1 MSAIDEDREREKE
14 DKSTKKSSTSGPS
27 TTTKT
32 KDLSHVPCKFYKVGS
47 CTAGSSCP
55 FSHSGIT
62 GPGAQKDVCAWFVK
76 GNNCK
81 FGHKCALAHVLPG
94 QSMSMDRK
102 NKKLAQQQAQ
112 AGKEGKEGKEGREGK
127 GRRRDTQQARPTTL
141 SLKSL
146 KASIS
151 PSAPAPA
158 LDDTDFTSFSALEP
172 DKLTTAP
179 AVNGKLQQQQSKP
192 NALDMAPSSPPKRD
206 FGPIGS
212 PPKNTEAVS
221 ASPGTP
227 TNKILSSSPYKHSM
241 LRSSSGLGASGI
253 SGTARTGLSMN
264 RSTST
269 GNSTGLTLGS
279 GIPGGKNPSWG
290 SMGNGS
296 DIGSLPSLP
305 SALLRPLNGIQP
317 HTPLTPNSSTTQQ
330 NIKDQVNKDSVRK
343 DFDLTFEYDELY
355 SNSRGRA
362 TPGRG
367 ASSFSEVIIEDDLD
381 NLDEFL
387 PSSLTDLL
395 TPEERKRRLSR
406 GNSSSHQ
413 DTHSGL
419 TSPHSYSSRRT
430 LGVPLASRVEGN
442 STSGGST
449 PGHRYSRSVPM
460 GDMSHLWASQ
470 DQNPVP
476 SPGANT
482 TTVSSSFT
490 GPSSLSANGIG
501 LPSSPPRR
509 IGNGTPGSFTSA
521 SGRLA
526 ADDYYPYTGGSG
538 SPGSAALGSIGSMG
552 GMGGLNPSNASA
564 AFLPGYGFGTAYI
577 KAKREREAAVAAANL
592 VGAAQRSVSGGILTN
607 SRMAAGA
614 GIPGTSPGGTG
625 MAYGTPRKEPT
636 GLASA
641 AAFSV
646 SGVGASRDLNGIGN
660 MGLGGLGLGALN
672 NMETAVSPSTRAALQ
687 NHAPGQSLPQGLA
700 AGLSRIHAKTSM
712 QVGSLS
718 SVGSPPAGSVAVSP
732 GVAALGFYSGPY
744 GTNRMPS
751 QQSQPQIPPGLGLG
765 PGSGPGYYGTY
776 QQTAPMQTQSQGQ
789 LHAQYNAL
797 SPTYNSNLQT
807 SDAGTTGPSD
817 LDVMFSKFASNPQA
831 PALQTPTQASAPLSY
846 AGAAATTSSNSR
858 TQPKSIATGASRD
871 NSDDLF
877 DMDEA

>member
-1 MSAIDEDREREKE
+1 MPVVDEDREREKE
-14 DKSTKKSSTSGPS
+14 EKSSKKSSSSGPNA
-27 TTTKT
+27 TTKT
-32 KDLSHVPCKFYKVGS
+32 KDLSHVPCKFFKVGS

-55 FSHSGIT
+55 FSHSGVT

-112 AGKEGKEGKEGREGK
+112 AGKEGREGKEGKEGK
-127 GRRRDTQQARPTTL
+127 GRKRDTQQARPPTM

-158 LDDTDFTSFSALEP
+158 LNDTDFTSFSALEP
-172 DKLTTAP
+172 DKLP
-179 AVNGKLQQQQSKP
+179 AASAANGKPQQQQSKSD
-192 NALDMAPSSPPKRD
+192 AQDTTSSSPPKRD

-212 PPKNTEAVS
+212 PPKNNETAS
-221 ASPGTP
+221 ASPETP
-227 TNKILSSSPYKHSM
+227 TNKVLSSSPYKHSM
-241 LRSSSGLGASGI
+241 LRSSSSA
-253 SGTARTGLSMN
+253 TRTGLSMN

-269 GNSTGLTLGS
+269 GNSTGLTLGA
-279 GIPGGKNPSWG
+279 GIPGAKNPSWG

-317 HTPLTPNSSTTQQ
+317 HTPLTPNSSVSQQ
-330 NIKDQVNKDSVRK
+330 SNKDKDPARK
-343 DFDLTFEYDELY
+343 DFDITFEYDELLK
-355 SNSRGRA
+355 NTQGRV

-367 ASSFSEVIIEDDLD
+367 AASFSEVIIEDDLD
-381 NLDEFL
+381 DLDDFL

-406 GNSSSHQ
+406 SNSSSHQ

-430 LGVPLASRVEGN
+430 LGVPLNSRVDGN
-442 STSGGST
+442 STPGGT

-460 GDMSHLWASQ
+460 GDMSHLWAGQ
-470 DQNPVP
+470 DQTTVP
-476 SPGANT
+476 SPGGATSNI
-482 TTVSSSFT
+482 SSSFT
-490 GPSSLSANGIG
+490 GPSSLSANGTG

-526 ADDYYPYTGGSG
+526 MDEYYPYTGGSG
-538 SPGSAALGSIGSMG
+538 SPGSAALGSIGNMG
-552 GMGGLNPSNASA
+552 GMGGLNPSNASG

-577 KAKREREAAVAAANL
+577 KAKREREAAAAAAAANMA
-592 VGAAQRSVSGGILTN
+592 GATQRSVSGSILTN
-607 SRMAAGA
+607 SRMASGM
-614 GIPGTSPGGTG
+614 PGTSPGSTG
-625 MAYGTPRKEPT
+625 MAYGTPRKEPS
-636 GLASA
+636 GLTSA
-641 AAFSV
+641 AFGT
-646 SGVGASRDLNGIGN
+646 SGVGVPRDANGLGS
-660 MGLGGLGLGALN
+660 MGLSGLGLGTMS
-672 NMETAVSPSTRAALQ
+672 NMEAAVSPSTRAALQ

-718 SVGSPPAGSVAVSP
+718 SVGSPPAGSVGISP
-732 GVAALGFYSGPY
+732 GVSALGFYSGPY

-751 QQSQPQIPPGLGLG
+751 HQPQPQVPPGLGLSS
-765 PGSGPGYYGTY
+765 GSGYYGN
-776 QQTAPMQTQSQGQ
+776 QSQAGPEQTGLQPLQTQLQGQ
-789 LHAQYNAL
+789 LHTQYNGLTPVYKPNAQAL
-797 SPTYNSNLQT
+797 DDGSS
-807 SDAGTTGPSD
+807 
-817 LDVMFSKFASNPQA
+817 V
-831 PALQTPTQASAPLSY
+831 QTPTQASAPLTY
-846 AGAAATTSSNSR
+846 AGAASAQNTSSS
-858 TQPKSIATGASRD
+858 QSKAVPSGASRD
-871 NSDDLF
+871 THDDDLF
-877 DMDEA
+877 DMDEEA

>member
-1 MSAIDEDREREKE
+1 MPVIDEDRDREKE
-14 DKSTKKSSTSGPS
+14 EKNPKKSPASGPS
-27 TTTKT
+27 AATKT

-94 QSMSMDRK
+94 QSMNMDRK

-112 AGKEGKEGKEGREGK
+112 AGKEVKEGREGREAREGK
-127 GRRRDTQQARPTTL
+127 GRRRDTQARPPTTL

-158 LDDTDFTSFSALEP
+158 LNDTDFTSFSALEP
-172 DKLTTAP
+172 DKLPTAP
-179 AVNGKLQQQQSKP
+179 AINGKTPQPKSESGET
-192 NALDMAPSSPPKRD
+192 APSSPPKRD

-212 PPKNTEAVS
+212 PPRNTEAVS
-221 ASPGTP
+221 LSPGTP
-227 TNKILSSSPYKHSM
+227 TNKVLSSSPYKHSM
-241 LRSSSGLGASGI
+241 LRSSSGLGASGT
-253 SGTARTGLSMN
+253 SVTSRTGLSMN
-264 RSTST
+264 RSTSS
-269 GNSTGLTLGS
+269 GNSGGLSLGA
-279 GIPGGKNPSWG
+279 GVPGGKNPSWG

-317 HTPLTPNSSTTQQ
+317 HTPLTPASAAQQ
-330 NIKDQVNKDSVRK
+330 ASKDQVRK
-343 DFDLTFEYDELY
+343 DFDLTFEYDEYLG
-355 SNSRGRA
+355 NGPGRA

-367 ASSFSEVIIEDDLD
+367 ASSFSEVIVEDDLD
-381 NLDEFL
+381 DLDDFL

-395 TPEERKRRLSR
+395 TPEERKRRMSR

-419 TSPHSYSSRRT
+419 TSPQSYSSRRT

-442 STSGGST
+442 STPGGST

-460 GDMSHLWASQ
+460 GDMSHLWANQ
-470 DQNPVP
+470 EQNPLP
-476 SPGANT
+476 NPNANVT
-482 TTVSSSFT
+482 NVSSSFT
-490 GPSSLSANGIG
+490 GPSSLSANGTG

-552 GMGGLNPSNASA
+552 GMGGLNPSNASG

-577 KAKREREAAVAAANL
+577 KAKREREIAAAAAAANL
-592 VGAAQRSVSGGILTN
+592 VGATQRSVSGGILTN

-614 GIPGTSPGGTG
+614 GMPGTSPGSSG

-636 GLASA
+636 GLTSGAVFGSSGIA
-641 AAFSV
+641 VTRDFGGIGSMGLT
-646 SGVGASRDLNGIGN
+646 GVGR
-660 MGLGGLGLGALN
+660 GALN
-672 NMETAVSPSTRAALQ
+672 SMEAAVSPSTRAALLH
-687 NHAPGQSLPQGLA
+687 HAPGQSLPQGLA
-700 AGLSRIHAKTSM
+700 AGLSRIHAKN
-712 QVGSLS
+712 LYAS
-718 SVGSPPAGSVAVSP
+718 SIGMSP
-732 GVAALGFYSGPY
+732 GGAGLGFYSGPY

-751 QQSQPQIPPGLGLG
+751 QQSQPQVPPGLGLG
-765 PGSGPGYYGTY
+765 LVSGPGYYGNY
-776 QQTAPMQTQSQGQ
+776 QQTTPDQPASQSVRNQ
-789 LHAQYNAL
+789 LQIPSQYNPL
-797 SPTYNSNLQT
+797 NPTFTPNPQT
-807 SDAGTTGPSD
+807 TAAGAPGSSE
-817 LDVMFSKFASNPQA
+817 LDVMFSKLAFKPQTS
-831 PALQTPTQASAPLSY
+831 ALQTPTQASAPLSY
-846 AGAAATTSSNSR
+846 ASAASTQSSSSSGTQSKSTGITRNASNASGGAH
-858 TQPKSIATGASRD
+858 D
-871 NSDDLF
+871 DDLF